1 MKILQTSGYP
11 NNGLQLNVSKDTTLC
26 EVINIEGIEEDVF
39 KRENINLMFGS
50 VSSIQY
56 CETMFK
62 FPSIFEVD
70 GYITK
75 KLMEESK
82 VIEAEEIKS

>member
-1 MKILQTSGYP
+1 MQTSGYP

-26 EVINIEGIEEDVF
+26 EVIDIEGIEEDVF

-56 CETMFK
+56 CEVMFK
-62 FPSIFEVD
+62 FPSIFQVD
-70 GYITK
+70 GYIAK
-75 KLMEESK
+75 KLLEEK
-82 VIEAEEIKS
+82 EQTEEQIVE